1 MNLGTGVNL
10 SKIVNV
16 LSHDVSQKRVEKAA
30 RIAIGHSSADKI
42 MILHG
47 QSCRS
52 CPDNLR
58 TKMSYKTESHITGR
72 KNLYKHIEVRLE
84 DETIWLNL
92 ALVARLFRQ
101 TKQSD

>member
-10 SKIVNV
+10 SKIVHV
-16 LSHDVSQKRVEKAA
+16 LSHDMSQKRVEKAA
-30 RIAIGHSSADKI
+30 RIAIGHSLADKI
-42 MILHG
+42 MILYG

-52 CPDNLR
+52 FPDNLR